1 MVKVMIRK
9 IIVRTFFVGAAVL
22 CLVVASVL
30 LAGYLAFQQPEFYAT
45 LRSQN
50 VDSESENELKLQA
63 HELEQW
69 IKNSLTAQR
78 VPAANG
84 EDAYDPAN
92 DTHTIQVTE
101 RHLNGLLVSR
111 SSGAGDMQHPRVC
124 LEQDSVRLGAEFV
137 FDDTKLVFS
146 AAVKPVVAA
155 KGRLH
160 FEVQSGHVGRLRI
173 PLNTL
178 LGLMDSN
185 VKQLSN
191 GLELQMDRGNPTFI
205 LKQTSGPNAPKIQ
218 SIDCQNGQ
226 LAVTFQ
232 APVLPIAGEAN
243 RDRVSKS
250 ERQKTL

>member
-9 IIVRTFFVGAAVL
+9 IIVRTFFVSAAVM
-22 CLVVASVL
+22 CLVVASGL
-30 LAGYLAFQQPEFYAT
+30 LAGYLAFQQPGFYAT

-50 VDSESENELKLQA
+50 VDLESENELKQQASDLQ
-63 HELEQW
+63 QW
-69 IKNSLTAQR
+69 VRNSLTTQR
-78 VPAANG
+78 MQGVNDA
-84 EDAYDPAN
+84 EAYDPAN
-92 DTHTIQVTE
+92 DTHTIQLSE
-101 RHLNGLLVSR
+101 RHLNAFLVSR
-111 SSGAGDMQHPRVC
+111 DTGAGGMQHPRIC
-124 LEQDSVRLGAEFV
+124 LEQDSVRLGAEFD
-137 FDDTKLVFS
+137 FDNTKLVFS

-155 KGRLH
+155 NGRLH

-178 LGLMDSN
+178 LSLMDSN

-191 GLELQMDRGNPTFI
+191 GVELQINGGNPTFI
-205 LKQTSGPNAPKIQ
+205 LNPRFGPNAPKIQ

-232 APVLPIAGEAN
+232 APISPEAGHSN

-250 ERQKTL
+250 ERQTTL